1 MKKSKL
7 GLECVNNDLRR
18 DLRLRSRLGAIVGLM
33 NGAQASLKERYIILN
48 FIIPLHLFSPS

>member
-1 MKKSKL
+1 MLIAGKHKVKKSKL

-33 NGAQASLKERYIILN
+33 NGAQASLK
-48 FIIPLHLFSPS
+48 